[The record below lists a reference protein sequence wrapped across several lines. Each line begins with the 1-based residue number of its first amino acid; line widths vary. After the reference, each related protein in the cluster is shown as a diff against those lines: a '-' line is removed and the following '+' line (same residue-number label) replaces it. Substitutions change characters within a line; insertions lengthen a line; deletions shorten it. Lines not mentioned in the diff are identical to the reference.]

1 MDWFMP
7 SRTHPRSRFG
17 VSAFLLAWIVLG
29 LAPPATPSV
38 PGTVLETLP
47 VDLSQLAP
55 AAQRTRTTLTLP
67 PERWS
72 DSSKLCAP
80 FRFTMI
86 GLSWRGSGHAD
97 AAITS
102 GGGFHLAQADEHDG
116 PDRGSPDDAGI
127 VGTPPVWTGERRCVN
142 VRLRTHDQGSSL
154 KDLKVTFLNTS
165 GTAEEPSLVGSIGRS
180 IAGALSGLT
189 GTWGPAPAGAWTK
202 QPRIRTRAE
211 WGADEKLRKRNCD
224 GTPDYADS
232 LELAYIHHTAT
243 GNGYSKG
250 QVDDQIRGIYA
261 YHVKSRGYCDIAYN
275 FVMDKWGRAWEARY
289 GGIDKPVI
297 GGHASGFN
305 TGSTGIAVL
314 GTYTNKT
321 PERALVRNLKKLV
334 RWRMDVAHV
343 KPNGFS
349 TVKARSG
356 TNHRYETGQWVRLR
370 SVIPHRKT
378 GYTSCPGDRLA
389 KKVAPIRKRASKTG
403 HPKIYRPAGSSKE
416 LIHAEGDTVRLAA
429 TASKA
434 GARWWLKVTDANGAA
449 VRSYTGTGRA
459 AGTTWNGQDGNG
471 VPVPDGSYTAT
482 FTARWDGKDAR
493 PAALEI
499 RVCSA
504 ADPSTGRC
512 PEPAP

>member
-1 MDWFMP
+1 MDRLMP
-7 SRTHPRSRFG
+7 SPSHPRTRFA
-17 VSAFLLAWIVLG
+17 VASFLLAWMVLG
-29 LAPPATPSV
+29 LAPPAVPSV
-38 PGTVLETLP
+38 PETVLHTLP
-47 VDLSQLAP
+47 VDLAELAP
-55 AAQRTRTTLTLP
+55 PAQRTATALDLP

-72 DSSKLCAP
+72 DSARLCAP

-86 GLSWRGSGHAD
+86 GLSWRGADHAD
-97 AAITS
+97 AAITW
-102 GGGFHLAQADEHDG
+102 GGGFQRAQADRHDG
-116 PDRGSPDDAGI
+116 PDQGSPDDAGI
-127 VGTPPVWTGERRCVN
+127 NGTPPVWTGERRCVS
-142 VRLRTHDQGSSL
+142 VRLRTHDGDPL
-154 KDLKVTFLNTS
+154 RNLKVTFLNTS
-165 GTAEEPSLVGSIGRS
+165 GTAEEPSLVASIGRS
-180 IAGALSGLT
+180 ITGALRGLT

-202 QPRIRTRAE
+202 QPRIRTRAD
-211 WGADEKLRKRNCD
+211 WGADEKLRKRACD
-224 GTPDYADS
+224 GTPDYAGS

-261 YHVKSRGYCDIAYN
+261 YHIQSRGFCDIAYN

-314 GTYTNKT
+314 GTYTNKK
-321 PERALVRNLKKLV
+321 PERALIRNLKKLV

-389 KKVAPIRKRASKTG
+389 EKVARIRKRASKTG

-434 GARWWLKVTDANGAA
+434 GARWWLKVTDANGATI
-449 VRSYTGTGRA
+449 RSYTGTGKGA
-459 AGTTWNGQDGNG
+459 QATWDGRNETN
-471 VPVPDGSYTAT
+471 VPVPDGLYTAT
-482 FTARWDGKDAR
+482 FTARWDGKNAR
-493 PAALEI
+493 PATLLVQ
-499 RVCSA
+499 VCSA